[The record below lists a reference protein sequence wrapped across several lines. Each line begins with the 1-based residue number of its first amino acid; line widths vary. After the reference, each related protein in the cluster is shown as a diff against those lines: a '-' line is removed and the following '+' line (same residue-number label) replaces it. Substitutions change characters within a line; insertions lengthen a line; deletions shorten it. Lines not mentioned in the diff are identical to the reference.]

1 MSLKCPICGEE
12 YFHDSKICHKCEN
25 ISNSSELINND
36 EYKPKRWNC
45 GIFLEFDTLT
55 FGKHKPDDAYIKIT
69 SEPKFT
75 DFKPK
80 KEYNWNCTFQKRY
93 RDFFN
98 LRSGVSQLKS
108 VKKFPFTRS
117 SIFEKQTINSLIYE

>member
-25 ISNSSELINND
+25 NSDSSGLIVND
-36 EYKPKRWNC
+36 ESKSIKWNC
-45 GIFLEFDTLT
+45 GIFLEMDTLT
-55 FGKHKPDDAYIKIT
+55 FGKHKPDDEYIKIN

-80 KEYNWNCTFQKRY
+80 KEYTWNCNSQIRY
-93 RDFFN
+93 RNFFI
-98 LRSGVSQLKS
+98 LKS
-108 VKKFPFTRS
+108 EISRLKRVKKLPYIRYN
-117 SIFEKQTINSLIYE
+117 IPEKESINSLIYE